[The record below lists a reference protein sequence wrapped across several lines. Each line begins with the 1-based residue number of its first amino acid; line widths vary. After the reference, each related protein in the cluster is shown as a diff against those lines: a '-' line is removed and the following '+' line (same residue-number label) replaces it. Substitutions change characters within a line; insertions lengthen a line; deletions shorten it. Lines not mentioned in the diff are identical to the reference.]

1 MLKKLFATMTSVAML
16 FCMSISSLGVHAEEI
31 IYPTGTTGSGKGT
44 FRNLIEIGVPY
55 NLDEYVKGIVLPEN
69 ATVNEKTIE
78 YSLKEGSEE
87 LLTINDDRTVIANEE
102 GSGTIYANFKN
113 SEGELTG
120 NRVAIYTV
128 ATTKLTAF
136 RYRDSSATYAFDP
149 AAETHYVTVTNE
161 LETEPYN
168 AMDGIYFT
176 DIEYSTSDE
185 SIAYYEYDINRGL
198 RLIAKKPGD
207 VTVYAKYKDFTAS
220 YQLHIY
226 EEKGAT
232 KMECPDEFVTY
243 PGYYPPLEVKYGEK
257 ENRATKVEI
266 IEGGEFI
273 SNPVDGVY
281 NNGSFN
287 VMGVAP
293 GKTVM
298 RLTSVS
304 NPSLTKVLTVNVLDG
319 APDPKDNYTLN
330 VYEHTDNGL
339 SLIPQS
345 SKYDLVLG
353 NTYTFE
359 FNAKYGYDK
368 TLPKFDPPYKLTGGS
383 TGDVTYTFVYSI
395 NKMDSY
401 DFAFPVYPIT
411 FNVVE
416 KTIEKPP
423 VDTGSAEDTKVEV
436 ADTVSKED
444 AAVITE
450 TLSKAEVTSV
460 VSTIKPAAKETLIK
474 ELTKDIDTTGK
485 EVSLTVVNT
494 VKVTAADL
502 KSEKKSI
509 TYEISPKAVVSV
521 DGVVVNTADLKNDQ
535 LTGKKDI
542 EVTLPINGLDL
553 KEIVHKSEGYDPE
566 YIYDFVVSKEGTVTF
581 KISHFSSF
589 TLNEVITKPAESSTG
604 TVSPNTGDHTD
615 IMMYGGVGII
625 AAMCAVALI
634 LFRRK
639 HA

>member
-243 PGYYPPLEVKYGEK
+243 PGYYPPLEVMYGEK

-304 NPSLTKVLTVNVLDG
+304 NPSLTKVVTVNVLDG

-368 TLPKFDPPYKLTGGS
+368 TLPKFYPPYKLTGGS

-411 FNVVE
+411 F
-416 KTIEKPP
+416 
-423 VDTGSAEDTKVEV
+423 
-436 ADTVSKED
+436 
-444 AAVITE
+444 
-450 TLSKAEVTSV
+450 
-460 VSTIKPAAKETLIK
+460 
-474 ELTKDIDTTGK
+474 
-485 EVSLTVVNT
+485 
-494 VKVTAADL
+494 
-502 KSEKKSI
+502 
-509 TYEISPKAVVSV
+509 
-521 DGVVVNTADLKNDQ
+521 
-535 LTGKKDI
+535 
-542 EVTLPINGLDL
+542 
-553 KEIVHKSEGYDPE
+553 
-566 YIYDFVVSKEGTVTF
+566 
-581 KISHFSSF
+581 
-589 TLNEVITKPAESSTG
+589 LN
-604 TVSPNTGDHTD
+604 N
-615 IMMYGGVGII
+615 
-625 AAMCAVALI
+625 
-634 LFRRK
+634 F
-639 HA
+639 